1 MRSGRR
7 NCIPQPTWTSPNV
20 LDKAIISESP
30 TIQSNGSESRTPHGH
45 RERRVAKED
54 VVSDVIATH
63 AYHLVNQESGDSAPL
78 PLTTM
83 TRRSDR
89 SNTKYSTPSPFFDPN
104 QFSVHPSGQ
113 FPFGEGLR
121 NDCCL
126 SRSLCGRD
134 SLCVRV
140 QCHASGRVA
149 KQLLPHFDVCAVAS

>member
-1 MRSGRR
+1 MCSTKRAFRSLRR
-7 NCIPQPTWTSPNV
+7 SRATAANEGLPTV
-20 LDKAIISESP
+20 IEK
-30 TIQSNGSESRTPHGH
+30 
-45 RERRVAKED
+45 RRVAKED